1 MKRNLKRIP
10 ALVLALVLC
19 ACLLAGCG
27 GSAAGGVASSAV
39 AYDSMTSESAPM
51 EMEMGME
58 PGDSAGTG
66 WNDSSSALAADPS
79 RKIIYTAD
87 LELESTQFEQARED
101 VMAALAQAGGY
112 VQSSESGGN
121 AERSSR
127 WVYMS
132 LRVPSEKYASF
143 LSDAESAANLTW
155 KSEGTE
161 DVTAE
166 YVDVEARLASL
177 EAQRKRLEELRDQAS
192 TLEELLTIE
201 EHLTDVQYRIES
213 YTGQMRVLNDQIDY
227 STVNLRLDEVQV
239 LTPKSDRFGDR
250 VGEAFTGGWRE
261 FGEDLQ
267 DLIVGLVGG
276 LPWLLV
282 LAVVLAVGTVLWRK
296 RPRRAKT
303 PPRYDYPLKHTDDK
317 PEPPK
322 A

>member
-1 MKRNLKRIP
+1 MKRTLKRVP
-10 ALVLALVLC
+10 ALLLALALC

-27 GSAAGGVASSAV
+27 GAAGGTASSSAV
-39 AYDSMTSESAPM
+39 AYDSMAMTESAPM
-51 EMEMGME
+51 AME
-58 PGDSAGTG
+58 PGDAGLG
-66 WNDSSSALAADPS
+66 WGESEDTALAADPS

-87 LELESTQFEQARED
+87 LELESTDFENARED

-112 VQSSESGGN
+112 VQSSESGGS
-121 AERSSR
+121 AERGSR

-132 LRVPSEKYASF
+132 LRVPSDKYAAF
-143 LSDAESAANLTW
+143 LTAAESAASLNW

-177 EAQRKRLEELRDQAS
+177 EAQRARLQELRDKAE

-213 YTGQMRVLNDQIDY
+213 YTGQMRVLDDRIDY

-250 VGEAFTGGWRE
+250 LGEAFTGGWRE
-261 FGEDLQ
+261 FGEDVQ

-282 LAVVLAVGTVLWRK
+282 LALAVGVGTAIWRK

>member
-1 MKRNLKRIP
+1 MKRTLKRVP
-10 ALVLALVLC
+10 ALLLALALC

-27 GSAAGGVASSAV
+27 GAAGGTASSSAV
-39 AYDSMTSESAPM
+39 AYDSMAMTESAPM
-51 EMEMGME
+51 AMA
-58 PGDSAGTG
+58 PGDAGLG
-66 WNDSSSALAADPS
+66 WGESEDTALAADPS

-87 LELESTQFEQARED
+87 LELESTDFENARED

-112 VQSSESGGN
+112 VQSSESGGS
-121 AERSSR
+121 AERGSR

-132 LRVPSEKYASF
+132 LRVPSDKYAAF
-143 LSDAESAANLTW
+143 LTAAESAASLNW

-177 EAQRKRLEELRDQAS
+177 EAQRARLQELRDKAE

-201 EHLTDVQYRIES
+201 EHLPDVQYRIES
-213 YTGQMRVLNDQIDY
+213 YTGQMRVLDDRIAY

-250 VGEAFTGGWRE
+250 LGEAFTGGWRE
-261 FGEDLQ
+261 FGEDVQ

-282 LAVVLAVGTVLWRK
+282 LALAVGVGTAIWRK